1 MSAKKYL
8 PESWIVNI
16 YGIELNIKGYYYLYE
31 PETNAPQEI
40 EITDI
45 IHESEC
51 IEPLLSEDMI
61 SKIKDNILE
70 EYY

>member
-1 MSAKKYL
+1 MSKKKYL

-16 YGIELNIKGYYYLYE
+16 YGIELNIKGYYYPYE

-51 IEPLLSEDMI
+51 IESLLNEG
-61 SKIKDNILE
+61 IKKSIECEILVN
-70 EYY
+70 YY